1 MRLLLFIASLFL
13 ACVPEAPAIAASDRV
28 AVVRVIDGDTLVIR
42 NHEEKEERIRLI
54 AIDSPEMNY
63 GKGSPECGARE
74 ATAALRALVSTEV
87 RIDRVR
93 KDDYGRTLAWV
104 WNDGAAS
111 VNEQLLR
118 DGHAEI
124 FRKERHAD
132 RERFRKI
139 ENQARAA
146 RLGMWGCD

>member
-1 MRLLLFIASLFL
+1 MT
-13 ACVPEAPAIAASDRV
+13 ASDGV

-42 NHEEKEERIRLI
+42 NHERNEERIRLI

-63 GKGSPECGARE
+63 GKGNPECGARE
-74 ATAALRALVSTEV
+74 AAAALRALVSTEV

-93 KDDYGRTLAWV
+93 EDEYGRTLAWV
-104 WNDGAAS
+104 WNDRAES

-118 DGHAEI
+118 EGHAEM

-132 RERFRKI
+132 RERFRTI
-139 ENQARAA
+139 EKRARDA
-146 RLGMWGCD
+146 RLGMWGCR